1 MTLPVARDSRR
12 ENLSLLLGGIGMLIG
27 GLVGIFVLGPESRL
41 FGRGSVG
48 EVAAATAL
56 PVSALAFGFAM
67 NFVMARVRPWL
78 RQLPKFRQ
86 VYSILGLALVHGALA
101 TLVTVGLFSVFN
113 EAFRG
118 VLLDNWVGAFMV
130 GVVCGISAYATA
142 ASATALTTESLSQLV
157 AVFLVVG
164 ALASALNASNE
175 LWWQVH
181 FSALGATLD
190 ASGIVFNFTLILTGV
205 VLITLADFLTHD
217 LRTWAERVGERRWK
231 VGAIR
236 LSLIAMGLCLAGI
249 GSFPVT
255 FSRFGHNFFTYSL
268 MYVFAATLV
277 AVPILFRRLPGGFI
291 GVTVVT
297 IVLTVT
303 FVYLRNGIDYLNVTA
318 FEIVAVALVFV
329 WLLLFVR
336 TVSAALVDQPR
347 PRPAAVRESV
357 SSAERAALD
366 RSGEPARDG

>member
-1 MTLPVARDSRR
+1 MTQPVVRDSRR
-12 ENLSLLLGGIGMLIG
+12 ENLSLLLGGIGLVIG
-27 GLVGIFVLGPESRL
+27 GLVGLIVLGPESRL

-86 VYSILGLALVHGALA
+86 VFSILGLALVHGALA

-113 EAFRG
+113 DAFRG

-130 GVVCGISAYATA
+130 AVVCGVSAYATA
-142 ASATALTTESLSQLV
+142 ASATALTTESLSLLV
-157 AVFLVVG
+157 AIFLVVG

-205 VLITLADFLTHD
+205 VLITLADFLTND
-217 LRTWAERVGERRWK
+217 LRIWASRVGERRWK
-231 VGAIR
+231 VTAIR
-236 LSLIAMGLCLAGI
+236 LSLFAMGVCLAGI
-249 GSFPVT
+249 GSFPVS
-255 FSRFGHNFFTYSL
+255 FSRFGHNFFTYTL
-268 MYVFAATLV
+268 MYIFAVTLV
-277 AVPILFRRLPGGFI
+277 AVPILFRKLPGGFI
-291 GVTVVT
+291 GVTAVT
-297 IVLTVT
+297 IVLTVA

-318 FEIVAVALVFV
+318 FEIVAVGLVFV

-347 PRPAAVRESV
+347 LRKAPRASV
-357 SSAERAALD
+357 VSAERAALD